1 MRDNYVSRDTFEI
14 NTDSTN
20 EVPIV
25 TEAKVDKN
33 IHSTDYEPIIS
44 DEGAEWTV
52 EPSYQSTVPNIESE
66 IEESLIEEFAFE
78 DTVIEEPILQEPEP
92 HKFVDLVKS
101 TPIYQQETKTAF
113 VNEIPSKKSRF
124 SPIWDQDEKLDTDR
138 FYSLSDAER
147 MILEVASLREIS
159 PSDDEL
165 QARLEVGR
173 PRLSQLYNS
182 LQKSGMLSVRKQGRT
197 RLFKLS
203 EAAANEF

>member
-1 MRDNYVSRDTFEI
+1 ME
-14 NTDSTN
+14 
-20 EVPIV
+20 
-25 TEAKVDKN
+25 
-33 IHSTDYEPIIS
+33 
-44 DEGAEWTV
+44 
-52 EPSYQSTVPNIESE
+52 ESF
-66 IEESLIEEFAFE
+66 IEESTFE
-78 DTVIEEPILQEPEP
+78 DTVIEESILQESEL
-92 HKFVDLVKS
+92 HKSVELVES
-101 TPIYQQETKTAF
+101 TPIYQQETKTTF
-113 VNEIPSKKSRF
+113 TNDTPSKKSRF
-124 SPIWDQDEKLDTDR
+124 LPIWEQDKKLDVDR

>member
-1 MRDNYVSRDTFEI
+1 MNVIAHCVYRTIIHVYTVTLKKHRKYYIFEEPEIQDTVELVE
-14 NTDSTN
+14 S
-20 EVPIV
+20 VPIFPK
-25 TEAKVDKN
+25 EK
-33 IHSTDYEPIIS
+33 
-44 DEGAEWTV
+44 
-52 EPSYQSTVPNIESE
+52 
-66 IEESLIEEFAFE
+66 
-78 DTVIEEPILQEPEP
+78 DTSMINDFP
-92 HKFVDLVKS
+92 
-101 TPIYQQETKTAF
+101 T
-113 VNEIPSKKSRF
+113 KKSRF
-124 SPIWDQDEKLDTDR
+124 SPIWEDDRELDVNR

-147 MILEVASLREIS
+147 MILEVASTREIS